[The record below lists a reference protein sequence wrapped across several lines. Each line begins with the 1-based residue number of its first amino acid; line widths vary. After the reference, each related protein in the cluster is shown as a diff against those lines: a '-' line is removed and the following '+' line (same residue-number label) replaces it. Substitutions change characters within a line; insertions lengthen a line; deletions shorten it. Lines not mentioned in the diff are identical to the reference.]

1 MSLDVSLY
9 IKVDTGGNELHQV
22 ELFDA
27 NITHNL
33 GNMAN
38 AAGLYDALWCPD
50 ESGRAGDI
58 LPALVNGYN
67 ELKNNPNKYKK
78 LDPDNGWGTYDGL
91 LSFVESYMAACDKH
105 PSACIWISK

>member
-1 MSLDVSLY
+1 MSLDVALY

-22 ELFDA
+22 ELFGA

-33 GNMAN
+33 NKMAI

-58 LPALVNGYN
+58 LPVLVKGYN
-67 ELKNNPNKYKK
+67 ELKNNPNKYKEF
-78 LDPDNGWGTYDGL
+78 DSDNGWGTYDDFL
-91 LSFVESYMAACDKH
+91 PWIERYMDACDKH
-105 PSACIWISK
+105 PLACVWISK